1 MCGWVCLS
9 VSVCDFVNVIL
20 RKSSFCDNVLDFFML
35 VCAELG
41 WDGEGRGGGRVD
53 FQAVQLSVLRKK
65 GEKMLSCYFLAA

>member
-9 VSVCDFVNVIL
+9 VSVCDFVNVIV

-41 WDGEGRGGGRVD
+41 WGGEGGGQG
-53 FQAVQLSVLRKK
+53 
-65 GEKMLSCYFLAA
+65 